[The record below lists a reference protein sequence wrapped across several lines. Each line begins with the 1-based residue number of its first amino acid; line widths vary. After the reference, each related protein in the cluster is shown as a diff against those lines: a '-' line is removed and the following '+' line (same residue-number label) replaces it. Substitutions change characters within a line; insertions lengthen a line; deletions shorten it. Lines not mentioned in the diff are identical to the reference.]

1 MLSRRWILPAL
12 LVVIAIASIY
22 ALSNPE
28 MAGRYAQAQRDSQLS
43 TDGKDIA
50 MGLIA
55 LAIGGYLA
63 WFFLIRKDQG

>member
-1 MLSRRWILPAL
+1 MNRRWILPAL
-12 LVVIAIASIY
+12 LIVVAIASIY

-28 MAGRYAQAQRDSQLS
+28 MAGRYAQAQVDAQLS
-43 TDGKDIA
+43 REGKDIA

-63 WFFLIRKDQG
+63 WFFLIRKE